1 MKAETMGM
9 SEIPGYVP
17 PWIGGGG
24 GVGGH
29 VNDVPDIGSNGGD
42 DDFFIPA
49 PSQTYAPQTTAQ
61 AAPTPVV
68 ETAAA
73 NNLTVQIDQPT
84 LLVGALVVVGLFF
97 FASR

>member
-49 PSQTYAPQTTAQ
+49 PSQTSVPQTTAQ
-61 AAPTPVV
+61 PVI

-84 LLVGALVVVGLFF
+84 LLVGTLVIVGLLF